1 MWKKKIIVVHVNGTQ
16 HTKVSAV
23 MAEMNIVQTLDA
35 WMIVVNVGRVLE
47 MRKQEIIY
55 IAVDNKDADWFLGE
69 LCKPGIITDT
79 YLRVDRKSKTL
90 ET

>member
-1 MWKKKIIVVHVNGTQ
+1 
-16 HTKVSAV
+16 
-23 MAEMNIVQTLDA
+23 
-35 WMIVVNVGRVLE
+35 MIVVNVGRVLE

-55 IAVDNKDADWFLGE
+55 IAVDNKDADCFLGE

-79 YLRVDRKSKTL
+79 YLRVDRKKKTL

>member
-1 MWKKKIIVVHVNGTQ
+1 MQ
-16 HTKVSAV
+16 HTKVFVVTVIA
-23 MAEMNIVQTLDA
+23 NIVQILDA
-35 WMIVVNVGRVLE
+35 LMIAVDVGRVLK

-79 YLRVDRKSKTL
+79 CLHVDRKSKTL

>member
-1 MWKKKIIVVHVNGTQ
+1 MMTSHGF
-16 HTKVSAV
+16 VSMV
-23 MAEMNIVQTLDA
+23 TVNIVQTLRSQS
-35 WMIVVNVGRVLE
+35 VVVSFGRVLN